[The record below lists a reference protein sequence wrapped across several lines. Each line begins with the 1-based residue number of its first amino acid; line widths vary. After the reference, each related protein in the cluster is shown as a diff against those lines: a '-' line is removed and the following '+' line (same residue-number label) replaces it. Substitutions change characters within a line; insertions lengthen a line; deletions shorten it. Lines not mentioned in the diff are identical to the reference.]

1 MAKWLSEEVLQITEE
16 GREMKGKGERERY
29 TQMNSKFI
37 ESKRDKKPFLNEQY
51 KEKEENDRMGK
62 TRNFLK
68 KKKTGDIKKTFH
80 ARIGMI
86 KHRKDKE
93 LTEAEEIKKSWP
105 EYIEL
110 YKKGLNDS
118 DNHSSVLIHLE
129 PDILEREVKWA

>member
-1 MAKWLSEEVLQITEE
+1 MSEAAVTEE
-16 GREMKGKGERERY
+16 RREAKGKGERERY

-93 LTEAEEIKKSWP
+93 LTEAEEIKTWWQECTEK
-105 EYIEL
+105 L
-110 YKKGLNDS
+110 YKKGLNDQH
-118 DNHSSVLIHLE
+118 NHDGVIIITMMARH
-129 PDILEREVKWA
+129 PGV